1 MTTSRTNSPDPV
13 DTLRLQTKAVKTLS
27 RGTRSKGAHRAHAKT
42 GGRDVRLTLLA
53 WQICALGL
61 QVVAVYLS
69 RRSHGY
75 EAGVVNFSALATAY
89 SSALWVLT
97 SPQLTRKARNAA
109 VLCLGLTPTLL
120 WRSTNPLLFTG
131 FDEQLHMRTLG
142 DILSSHRLFEANPLL
157 QVSPRYPG
165 VELVTVLV
173 HQTGV
178 PTMASAFIVV
188 MLCRIVL
195 VTVLCD
201 AVEQLTGNMR
211 AGGLAVAVYAV
222 GPQFIFFNS
231 QFSYQ
236 TLAIPLA
243 LSAVSLI
250 ARSRTSDDPLILFFG
265 ATVCL
270 LGVAMA
276 HHVTSFMTAAF
287 LLLWMLFQRGPA
299 RLRVAYGALAAIATT
314 VAWMIVQRSLL
325 EEYFGPI
332 ISDVG
337 GSAKKG
343 EKREAFKDSAGTPT
357 PLRDTLLLLYYA
369 AVVVLVVGALAML
382 ALHWWR
388 RGDRHVLRW
397 NPRLLIFG
405 LTAMIPVTMAA
416 RVIPKGGELF
426 DRGSSFLFFPLSLT
440 VAIFATRLWWPD
452 SRDPPLRPPGRLL
465 SGLQAIARAAGNRLG
480 LSRRPWAG
488 RSVAVIMAS
497 LMFVASFVLGGGPFW
512 ARLPGP
518 YLVSADTR
526 SMDAEV
532 LAASE
537 WARDALPS
545 GSRIVGDRVGS
556 DLLASKAGV
565 WPVMKGGG
573 VNAPPLYFADD
584 FGLTEQDIVR
594 SLRLRFLYVDRRLA
608 THLPHFGSYFES
620 GEPGDGK
627 VLLTDAQLAKF
638 DNVPGIKEIYRHGPI
653 SIYDL
658 AGLGVPEQR
667 NGWYGETPRV
677 GLAEQLVLGVFLGLL
692 FVFVPRSRLWPRLVR
707 LVKRLRR
714 AAGPALLGGIALAGT
729 AIVSATLLLLGIW
742 MTPLAFASA
751 GLFVVLSNPRRA
763 ASAVRRAAGAVG
775 GNVTARRVRITATF
789 AAPLAVIVAVS
800 VSEAAAINIVEVRRI
815 LDDPA
820 AIHIPVKDGTGP
832 DDTAPP
838 APPPPAP
845 STVAPPGSTGA
856 APPPAG
862 APRGIPTREFL
873 IGRWGIDGDCALAL
887 DLRPDGTTD
896 GPFGNWSYSDG
907 VLDFAEVP
915 KVDVTAIDANTMES
929 TDDEGKKT
937 TMTRCP

>member
-1 MTTSRTNSPDPV
+1 MF
-13 DTLRLQTKAVKTLS
+13 
-27 RGTRSKGAHRAHAKT
+27 
-42 GGRDVRLTLLA
+42 
-53 WQICALGL
+53 
-61 QVVAVYLS
+61 LS
-69 RRSHGY
+69 RRSYGY
-75 EAGVVNFSALATAY
+75 EAGLVNFAALGTAY
-89 SSALWVLT
+89 GSALWVLT
-97 SPQLTRKARNAA
+97 GPQLTRKARNAA

-120 WRSTNPLLFTG
+120 WRATNPLLFTG

-165 VELVTVLV
+165 IELITVLV

-178 PTMASAFIVV
+178 PTMASAVIVIVV
-188 MLCRIVL
+188 CRIVL

-243 LSAVSLI
+243 LAAVSLI
-250 ARSRTSDDPLILFFG
+250 ARSRTSDDPLVLFFG

-270 LGVAMA
+270 LGVAMS
-276 HHVTSFMTAAF
+276 HHVTSFLTASF

-314 VAWMIVQRSLL
+314 LAWVIVQRSLL

-332 ISDVG
+332 INDVG
-337 GSAKKG
+337 GSAAKG

-369 AVVVLVVGALAML
+369 AVVVLVVGML
-382 ALHWWR
+382 ALLALYWWR
-388 RGDRHVLRW
+388 RGDRYILRW
-397 NPRLLIFG
+397 NPRLLVFT
-405 LTAMIPVTMAA
+405 LAAMIPVTLAA

-440 VAIFATRLWWPD
+440 VAIFALRMWWPD
-452 SRDPPLRPPGRLL
+452 SRDPPLRPPGRLVA
-465 SGLQAIARAAGNRLG
+465 GLRAIVLAASTRLG
-480 LSRRPWAG
+480 LRGRPW
-488 RSVAVIMAS
+488 VARLAVIIMAS
-497 LMFVASFVLGGGPFW
+497 GMFVAGFVLGGGPFW

-518 YLVSADTR
+518 YLVAADTR

-556 DLLASKAGV
+556 DLLAAKAGV
-565 WPVMKGGG
+565 WPVMKGNG
-573 VNAPPLYFADD
+573 VNAPPLYFADQ

-627 VLLTDAQLAKF
+627 LLLTDAQLAKF
-638 DNVPGIKEIYRHGPI
+638 DNVPGIKQIYRHGPI

-658 AGLGVPEQR
+658 KDLGVPEQR

-677 GLAEQLVLGVFLGLL
+677 GLAEQLVLGAVFGLL
-692 FVFVPRSRLWPRLVR
+692 FAFIPRSRIWPRVVR
-707 LVKRLRR
+707 TVRRLRR
-714 AAGPALLGGIALAGT
+714 AAGPALTGAIAFAG
-729 AIVSATLLLLGIW
+729 AGVVSAMLLLLGIW
-742 MTPLAFASA
+742 MTPVVFASA
-751 GLFVVLSNPRRA
+751 GLVVVLADPRRA
-763 ASAVRRAAGAVG
+763 ASVVRRAAGAVAG
-775 GNVTARRVRITATF
+775 KVTRQRVRN
-789 AAPLAVIVAVS
+789 AAMIGVPLAVIVAVS
-800 VSEAAAINIVEVRRI
+800 VSEAAAITVVDVRRI
-815 LDDPA
+815 LHDPG
-820 AIHIPVKDGTGP
+820 AIHISVKDETQPG
-832 DDTAPP
+832 DTAPETAVSP
-838 APPPPAP
+838 APEAPP
-845 STVAPPGSTGA
+845 STAVAPATAVPATGA
-856 APPPAG
+856 P
-862 APRGIPTREFL
+862 PTREFL
-873 IGRWGIDGDCALAL
+873 IGKWGTDGNCSMVT

-896 GPFGNWSYSDG
+896 GPLGNWSYNDG
-907 VLDFAEVP
+907 
-915 KVDVTAIDANTMES
+915 AIDFTQPPGLKVSVTVIDPKTMES
-929 TDDEGKKT
+929 TGDGGKKT